1 MSHPEDPFQ
10 QRTAAR
16 TKGALLDFI
25 RHELLTPVN
34 AILGFS
40 EMLIEDAVALGRDDL
55 VPDLRKLHA
64 SGKLLQTLIG
74 EVVDGAHLPNDHDLG
89 LTAFAARI
97 NRELRT
103 PISLVIGY
111 SEMLTE
117 DASGLGDDFVGDLL
131 KVREAGLKMLALFDD
146 IINFPRMDSDAP
158 NEPSGATHVAQEVV
172 RAIYAR
178 EEPAAERAGREGGRL
193 LVVDDNKLNRDVLKG
208 RLQRHG
214 HAVEVAEGGE
224 QALGMLAEQQFD
236 LLLLDI
242 MMPGTNGLQVLER
255 LKSDDRL
262 RVIPVVVISAL
273 REMDS
278 IVRCIELGAEDYL
291 PKPCDP
297 VLLRAR
303 VETCL
308 EQKRL
313 RDQEQAYLE
322 QLRAERE
329 KSERLLL
336 NVLPQAIAERLRE
349 GPTFIA
355 ERFEEVTVLFA
366 DITGFT
372 EWSAG
377 IAPDELVR
385 QLNELFSGFDRLTAQ
400 HGLEKIKTIG
410 DCYMAA
416 AGLPQLRPDH
426 AEAVAELALDIKD
439 ELARFNE
446 WSGAS
451 LNVRTGIHTGPVV
464 AGIIGTRKFN
474 YDLWG
479 NTVNIA
485 SRMESHGVAGRIQV
499 TEETHG
505 RLREKYNFDCRG
517 PIQVRGKGTMIT
529 YFLAGRKRLWQ
540 RRPGL

>member
-1 MSHPEDPFQ
+1 MSHAEDPFK

-16 TKGALLDFI
+16 TKSALFDLMG
-25 RHELLTPVN
+25 HELLTPIN

-40 EMLIEDAVALGRDDL
+40 EMLIEDAGALGRDDL

-64 SGKLLQTLIG
+64 SGKLLQTLISD
-74 EVVDGAHLPNDHDLG
+74 VVDGAHLPNDHDLD
-89 LTAFAARI
+89 LAAFAVRM
-97 NRELRT
+97 NHELRT
-103 PISLVIGY
+103 PLNAVIGY
-111 SEMLTE
+111 SEMLAE
-117 DASGLGDDFVGDLL
+117 DASGLGDAFVGDLL
-131 KVREAGLKMLALFDD
+131 KVHEAGLKLLALFDD
-146 IINFPRMDSDAP
+146 IINFPRTDSYVPDEA
-158 NEPSGATHVAQEVV
+158 SLASHVAQEVV

-178 EEPAAERAGREGGRL
+178 DEPAAELAGLAAGRL
-193 LVVDDNKLNRDVLKG
+193 LVVDDNKLNRDVLKR
-208 RLQRHG
+208 RLQRQG

-224 QALGMLAEQQFD
+224 QALGMMAEQQFD

-242 MMPGTNGLQVLER
+242 MMPGMNGLQVLKR
-255 LKSDDRL
+255 LKSDERL
-262 RVIPVVVISAL
+262 RAIPVIVISAL

-322 QLRAERE
+322 KLRAERE
-329 KSERLLL
+329 QSERLLL
-336 NVLPQAIAERLRE
+336 NVLPRAIAERLRE

-385 QLNELFSGFDRLTAQ
+385 QLNDLFSGFDRLTEQ

-426 AEAVAELALDIKD
+426 AEAVAELALDMQD

-446 WSGAS
+446 LSGTS

-499 TEETHG
+499 TEETHS

-540 RRPGL
+540 AQAG